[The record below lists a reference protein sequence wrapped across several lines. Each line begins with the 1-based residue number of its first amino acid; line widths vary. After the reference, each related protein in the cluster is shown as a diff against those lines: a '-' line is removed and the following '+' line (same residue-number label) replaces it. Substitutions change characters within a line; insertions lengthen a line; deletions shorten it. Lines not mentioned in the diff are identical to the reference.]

1 MLTQTSEDTGCV
13 VLGSADHYFQILSV
27 NICRTFLEDLCDDG
41 IIQAGMVMLQDLFP
55 NQQRTLM
62 NAVLLG
68 EHPLRIRLLVHNAK
82 QIHGAVADITQHV
95 DTAKL
100 VQLFCHSGK
109 ALGIDLSTNNAYEY
123 GYDYIA
129 ERKRPVRYRK
139 ANKNI
144 AINQQ
149 AEQVLLDILPPPPE
163 EIEDTRKM
171 LKREA
176 TKEAVRRAEEA
187 ARTQEDFK
195 KVVSL
200 WDNLNRNRER
210 RERYHEILRGPVPI
224 ESGVDLYD
232 AMIFPEWR
240 TAPEERQLSNVQ
252 SAAPGGSR
260 GGGQR
265 QLGAAN
271 GSAV

>member
-1 MLTQTSEDTGCV
+1 M
-13 VLGSADHYFQILSV
+13 
-27 NICRTFLEDLCDDG
+27 
-41 IIQAGMVMLQDLFP
+41 
-55 NQQRTLM
+55 NQ
-62 NAVLLG
+62 NAV
-68 EHPLRIRLLVHNAK
+68 N
-82 QIHGAVADITQHV
+82 DW
-95 DTAKL
+95 D
-100 VQLFCHSGK
+100 
-109 ALGIDLSTNNAYEY
+109 YEY

-129 ERKRPVRYRK
+129 EGKHPVRYRK

-171 LKREA
+171 LKREV

-200 WDNLNRNRER
+200 WDNLDRNRER

-240 TAPEERQLSNVQ
+240 TAPEERQLSNGNFNDWLFDCPYKMHDLTTKNYIRKAVMGMKEEHKELLYFLGIRLLSPQEVAELRGQTDRNIRKVRDTALRKVQ
-252 SAAPGGSR
+252 KQVYKDLKEMIENGYDATLR
-260 GGGQR
+260 ER
-265 QLGAAN
+265 QFIRRYEN
-271 GSAV
+271 GMEDSP